1 MGSNPRLGGG
11 AGLCQPPGA
20 KHFRHAAHAPV
31 PNNGAREEWIP
42 IQTVT
47 FTPSARRGL
56 EAAGALAQRL
66 GHDPVGSEH
75 LLLGLLQDRQSGAGR
90 LLAAQGLTRQ
100 GLLEQLT
107 EAWGT
112 GAPLP
117 GRRPLSPQLERSVE
131 AAVGQAR
138 RLGHRQV
145 NSRHLLLGLLGQKDG
160 GACRLLAAAG
170 IQLDHLS
177 RQTARALGSGSY
189 PARAR
194 GEGDGASA
202 SAPTRL
208 LDQHALDMVQQAGR
222 RGYDPVTGREEELH
236 RLIQI
241 LLRRGKNNPV
251 LLGEP
256 GVGKTAVVEALAQRM
271 AQGQVPDALRQKR
284 LLSLSLP
291 SVIAGTKYRGEF
303 EDRMKNILAE
313 VARAGNVILF
323 LDELHTLIGAG
334 SAEGAIDAANLL
346 KPALARG
353 GLQLIGATTQEEY
366 RRMIEKDAALERRFQ
381 PVRVEEPTP
390 ETTRTILQT
399 LAPRYGRHHGLTFQ
413 PEALDAAV
421 TLSVRYLPDR
431 RLPDKAID
439 LMDEAAA
446 QARLQALALPPELQ
460 ALAGRVQAAA
470 LARDEAIAA
479 QDYEGAARYRDAETD
494 FRRELEGGRRQ
505 WQAHQPTPVVTPQDV
520 ARTLSQWT
528 GIPLSALTQPERE
541 KLLGLETALARRV
554 AGQQE
559 AVATVAR
566 AVRRGRAGLK
576 EPDRPVG
583 AFLFLGPTGVGK
595 TELCKAL
602 AQTLFGTEE
611 ALLRFDMTEFAEKHT
626 MSRLTGSPPGY
637 VGHEEGGQLTEAVRR
652 HPYSVLLF
660 DELEKA
666 HPDVWS
672 LLLQI
677 MEDGV
682 LTDAHGRRADF
693 RNTILVMTS
702 NVGGER
708 LAAGTPLG
716 FAGGAGAGQG
726 QEAALQ
732 RELRQVFRP
741 EFLNR
746 LDETVLFHPLGDR
759 ELEAIAGK
767 LLASFGQRLAGAGV
781 AFAPA
786 QEAVSLLAR
795 QGKDTRYGARPLRRL
810 IRRQVENPAAEML
823 LRQEISPGG
832 TLALEVQGRPR
843 LVPGEGSG
851 PLGQKQRKSLE
862 TKSFQGFSLVETTEL
877 ESVTSRV

>member
-1 MGSNPRLGGG
+1 MFGLRNPRLGGG

-31 PNNGAREEWIP
+31 PCQRGKRGGIP

-222 RGYDPVTGREEELH
+222 GGYDPVTGRAEELH

-541 KLLGLETALARRV
+541 KLLGLEAALARRV

-559 AVATVAR
+559 AVAAVAR

-702 NVGGER
+702 NVGGQR

-716 FAGGAGAGQG
+716 FAGGAGTGQG
-726 QEAALQ
+726 LEAALQ

-767 LLASFGQRLAGAGV
+767 LLAAFGQRLAGSGV
-781 AFAPA
+781 IFAPD

-795 QGKDTRYGARPLRRL
+795 QGKDARYGARPLRRL

-832 TLALEVQGRPR
+832 TLALEVQGEALA
-843 LVPGEGSG
+843 LVP
-851 PLGQKQRKSLE
+851 R
-862 TKSFQGFSLVETTEL
+862 
-877 ESVTSRV
+877 

>member
-1 MGSNPRLGGG
+1 MFGLRNPRLGGG

-20 KHFRHAAHAPV
+20 KHFRHAAHTPV
-31 PNNGAREEWIP
+31 PYQRGKRGGIP

-208 LDQHALDMVQQAGR
+208 LDQHALDMVQQASRG
-222 RGYDPVTGREEELH
+222 GYDPVTGRAEELH

-366 RRMIEKDAALERRFQ
+366 RRMIEKAAALERRFQ

-541 KLLGLETALARRV
+541 KLLGLEAALARRV

-559 AVATVAR
+559 AVAAVAR

-716 FAGGAGAGQG
+716 FAGGAGTGQG

-767 LLASFGQRLAGAGV
+767 LLASFGQRLAGSGV
-781 AFAPA
+781 TFAPD

-795 QGKDTRYGARPLRRL
+795 QGKDARYGARPLRRL

-832 TLALEVQGRPR
+832 TLALEVQGEALA
-843 LVPGEGSG
+843 LVP
-851 PLGQKQRKSLE
+851 R
-862 TKSFQGFSLVETTEL
+862 
-877 ESVTSRV
+877 

>member
-1 MGSNPRLGGG
+1 MFGLRNPRLGGG

-31 PNNGAREEWIP
+31 PCQRGKRGGIP

-222 RGYDPVTGREEELH
+222 GGYDPVTGRAEELH

-541 KLLGLETALARRV
+541 KLLGLEAALARRV

-559 AVATVAR
+559 AVAAVAR

-708 LAAGTPLG
+708 LATGTPLG
-716 FAGGAGAGQG
+716 FAGGAGTGQG

-767 LLASFGQRLAGAGV
+767 LLASFGQRLAGSGV
-781 AFAPA
+781 TFAPA

-832 TLALEVQGRPR
+832 TLALEVQGEALA
-843 LVPGEGSG
+843 LVP
-851 PLGQKQRKSLE
+851 R
-862 TKSFQGFSLVETTEL
+862 
-877 ESVTSRV
+877 

>member
-1 MGSNPRLGGG
+1 MFGLRNPRLGGG

-20 KHFRHAAHAPV
+20 KHFRHAAHTPV
-31 PNNGAREEWIP
+31 PYQRGKRGGIP

-222 RGYDPVTGREEELH
+222 GGYDPVTGRAEELH

-541 KLLGLETALARRV
+541 KLLGLEAALARRV

-559 AVATVAR
+559 AVAAVAR

-716 FAGGAGAGQG
+716 FAGGAGTRQG

-767 LLASFGQRLAGAGV
+767 LLAAFGQRLAGAGV

-795 QGKDTRYGARPLRRL
+795 QGKDARYGARPLRRL
-810 IRRQVENPAAEML
+810 IRRQVENPAAEMF

-832 TLALEVQGRPR
+832 TLALEVQGEALA
-843 LVPGEGSG
+843 LVP
-851 PLGQKQRKSLE
+851 R
-862 TKSFQGFSLVETTEL
+862 
-877 ESVTSRV
+877 

>member
-1 MGSNPRLGGG
+1 MFGLRNPRLGGG

-31 PNNGAREEWIP
+31 PCQQGKRGGIP

-194 GEGDGASA
+194 GEGDGTSA

-222 RGYDPVTGREEELH
+222 GGYDPVTGRAEELH

-541 KLLGLETALARRV
+541 KLLGLEAALARRV

-559 AVATVAR
+559 AVAAVAR

-708 LAAGTPLG
+708 LATGTPLG
-716 FAGGAGAGQG
+716 FAGGAGTGQG

-767 LLASFGQRLAGAGV
+767 LLASFGQRLAGSGV
-781 AFAPA
+781 TFAPD

-795 QGKDTRYGARPLRRL
+795 QGKDARYGARPLRRL

-832 TLALEVQGRPR
+832 TLALEVQGEALA
-843 LVPGEGSG
+843 LVP
-851 PLGQKQRKSLE
+851 R
-862 TKSFQGFSLVETTEL
+862 
-877 ESVTSRV
+877 

>member
-1 MGSNPRLGGG
+1 MFGLRNPRLGGG

-20 KHFRHAAHAPV
+20 KHFRHAAHTPV
-31 PNNGAREEWIP
+31 PYQRGKRGGIP

-222 RGYDPVTGREEELH
+222 GGYDPVTGRAEELH

-353 GLQLIGATTQEEY
+353 GLQLIGATTQEED

-541 KLLGLETALARRV
+541 KLLGLEAALARRV

-559 AVATVAR
+559 AVAAVAR

-716 FAGGAGAGQG
+716 FAGGAGTGQG

-767 LLASFGQRLAGAGV
+767 LLASFGQRLAGSGV
-781 AFAPA
+781 TFAPD

-795 QGKDTRYGARPLRRL
+795 QGKDARYGARPLRRL

-832 TLALEVQGRPR
+832 TLALEVQGEALA
-843 LVPGEGSG
+843 LVP
-851 PLGQKQRKSLE
+851 R
-862 TKSFQGFSLVETTEL
+862 
-877 ESVTSRV
+877 

>member
-1 MGSNPRLGGG
+1 MFGLRNPRLGGG

-20 KHFRHAAHAPV
+20 KHFRHAAHTPV
-31 PNNGAREEWIP
+31 PYQRGKRGGIP

-189 PARAR
+189 PTRAR

-208 LDQHALDMVQQAGR
+208 LDQHALDMVQQASRG
-222 RGYDPVTGREEELH
+222 GYDPVTGRAEELH

-541 KLLGLETALARRV
+541 KLLGLEAALARRV

-559 AVATVAR
+559 AVAAVAR

-576 EPDRPVG
+576 EPDRPAG

-702 NVGGER
+702 NIGGER
-708 LAAGTPLG
+708 LATGTPLG

-767 LLASFGQRLAGAGV
+767 LLASFGQRLAGSGV
-781 AFAPA
+781 TFAPA

-832 TLALEVQGRPR
+832 TLALEVQGEALA
-843 LVPGEGSG
+843 LVP
-851 PLGQKQRKSLE
+851 R
-862 TKSFQGFSLVETTEL
+862 
-877 ESVTSRV
+877 

>member
-1 MGSNPRLGGG
+1 MFGLRNPRLGGG

-31 PNNGAREEWIP
+31 PYQRGKRGGIP

-222 RGYDPVTGREEELH
+222 GGYDPVTGRAEELH

-541 KLLGLETALARRV
+541 KLLGLEAALARRV

-559 AVATVAR
+559 AVAAVAR

-702 NVGGER
+702 NVGGQR
-708 LAAGTPLG
+708 LATGTPLG

-781 AFAPA
+781 TFAPA

-795 QGKDTRYGARPLRRL
+795 QGKDARYGARPLRRL

-832 TLALEVQGRPR
+832 TLALEVQGEALA
-843 LVPGEGSG
+843 LVP
-851 PLGQKQRKSLE
+851 R
-862 TKSFQGFSLVETTEL
+862 
-877 ESVTSRV
+877 

>member
-1 MGSNPRLGGG
+1 MFGLRNPRLGGG

-31 PNNGAREEWIP
+31 PCQRGKRGGIP

-222 RGYDPVTGREEELH
+222 GGYDPVTGRAEELH

-541 KLLGLETALARRV
+541 KLLGLEAALARRV

-559 AVATVAR
+559 AVAAVAR

-716 FAGGAGAGQG
+716 FAGGAGTGQG

-767 LLASFGQRLAGAGV
+767 LLASFGQRLAGSGV
-781 AFAPA
+781 TFAPA

-795 QGKDTRYGARPLRRL
+795 QGKDARYGARPLRRL

-832 TLALEVQGRPR
+832 TLALEVQGEALA
-843 LVPGEGSG
+843 LVP
-851 PLGQKQRKSLE
+851 R
-862 TKSFQGFSLVETTEL
+862 
-877 ESVTSRV
+877 

>member
-1 MGSNPRLGGG
+1 MFGLRNPRLGGG

-31 PNNGAREEWIP
+31 PYQRGKRGGIP

-222 RGYDPVTGREEELH
+222 GGYDPVTGRAEELH

-541 KLLGLETALARRV
+541 KLLGLEAALARRV

-559 AVATVAR
+559 AVAAVAR

-708 LAAGTPLG
+708 LATGTPLG

-767 LLASFGQRLAGAGV
+767 LLASFGQRLAGSGV
-781 AFAPA
+781 TFAPD

-795 QGKDTRYGARPLRRL
+795 QGKDARYGARPLRRL

-832 TLALEVQGRPR
+832 TLALEVQGEALA
-843 LVPGEGSG
+843 LVP
-851 PLGQKQRKSLE
+851 R
-862 TKSFQGFSLVETTEL
+862 
-877 ESVTSRV
+877 

>member
-1 MGSNPRLGGG
+1 MFGLRNPRLGGG

-20 KHFRHAAHAPV
+20 KHFRHAAHTPV
-31 PNNGAREEWIP
+31 PCQRGKRGGIP

-541 KLLGLETALARRV
+541 KLLGLEAALARRV

-832 TLALEVQGRPR
+832 TLALEVQGEALA
-843 LVPGEGSG
+843 LVP
-851 PLGQKQRKSLE
+851 R
-862 TKSFQGFSLVETTEL
+862 
-877 ESVTSRV
+877 

>member
-1 MGSNPRLGGG
+1 MFGLRNPRLGGG

-20 KHFRHAAHAPV
+20 KHFRHAAHTPV
-31 PNNGAREEWIP
+31 PYQRGKRGGIP

-222 RGYDPVTGREEELH
+222 GGYDPVTGREEELH

-541 KLLGLETALARRV
+541 KLLGLEAALARRV

-559 AVATVAR
+559 AVAAVAR

-708 LAAGTPLG
+708 LATGTPLG

-767 LLASFGQRLAGAGV
+767 LLASFGQRLAGSGV
-781 AFAPA
+781 TFAPD

-795 QGKDTRYGARPLRRL
+795 QGKDARYGARPLRRL

-832 TLALEVQGRPR
+832 TLALEVQGEALA
-843 LVPGEGSG
+843 LVP
-851 PLGQKQRKSLE
+851 R
-862 TKSFQGFSLVETTEL
+862 
-877 ESVTSRV
+877 

>member
-1 MGSNPRLGGG
+1 MFGLRNPRLGGG
-11 AGLCQPPGA
+11 AGLCHPPGA

-31 PNNGAREEWIP
+31 PYQRGKRGGIP

-222 RGYDPVTGREEELH
+222 GGYDPVTGRAEELH

-541 KLLGLETALARRV
+541 KLLGLEAALARRV

-559 AVATVAR
+559 AVAAVAR

-702 NVGGER
+702 NVGGQR
-708 LAAGTPLG
+708 LATGTPLG

-781 AFAPA
+781 TFAPA

-795 QGKDTRYGARPLRRL
+795 QGKDARYGARPLRRL

-832 TLALEVQGRPR
+832 TLALEVQGEALA
-843 LVPGEGSG
+843 LVP
-851 PLGQKQRKSLE
+851 R
-862 TKSFQGFSLVETTEL
+862 
-877 ESVTSRV
+877 

>member
-1 MGSNPRLGGG
+1 MFGLRNPRLGGG

-31 PNNGAREEWIP
+31 PYQRGKRGGIP

-222 RGYDPVTGREEELH
+222 GGYDPVTGRAEELH

-541 KLLGLETALARRV
+541 KLLGLEAALARRV

-559 AVATVAR
+559 AVAAVAR

-611 ALLRFDMTEFAEKHT
+611 ALLRFEMTEFAEKHT

-767 LLASFGQRLAGAGV
+767 LLASFGQRLAGSGV
-781 AFAPA
+781 TFAPA

-832 TLALEVQGRPR
+832 TLALEVQGEALA
-843 LVPGEGSG
+843 LVP
-851 PLGQKQRKSLE
+851 R
-862 TKSFQGFSLVETTEL
+862 
-877 ESVTSRV
+877 

>member
-1 MGSNPRLGGG
+1 MKFLHGKHPKTLLFGLRNPRLGGG

-31 PNNGAREEWIP
+31 PYQRGKRGGIP

-222 RGYDPVTGREEELH
+222 GGYDPVTGREEELH

-241 LLRRGKNNPV
+241 LLCRGKNNPV

-541 KLLGLETALARRV
+541 KLLGLEAALARRV

-559 AVATVAR
+559 AVAAVAR

-708 LAAGTPLG
+708 LATGTPLG
-716 FAGGAGAGQG
+716 FAGGAGTGQG

-767 LLASFGQRLAGAGV
+767 LLASFGQRLAGSGV
-781 AFAPA
+781 TFAPD

-795 QGKDTRYGARPLRRL
+795 QGKDARYGARPLRRL

-832 TLALEVQGRPR
+832 TLALEVQGEALA
-843 LVPGEGSG
+843 LVP
-851 PLGQKQRKSLE
+851 R
-862 TKSFQGFSLVETTEL
+862 
-877 ESVTSRV
+877 

>member
-1 MGSNPRLGGG
+1 MFGLRNPRLGGG

-31 PNNGAREEWIP
+31 PYQRGKRGGIP

-47 FTPSARRGL
+47 FTHSARRGL

-222 RGYDPVTGREEELH
+222 GGYDPVTGRAEELH

-541 KLLGLETALARRV
+541 KLLGLEAALARRV

-559 AVATVAR
+559 AVAAVAR

-677 MEDGV
+677 MEDWV

-716 FAGGAGAGQG
+716 FAGGAGTGQG

-746 LDETVLFHPLGDR
+746 LDVTVLFHPLGDR

-781 AFAPA
+781 TFAPA

-795 QGKDTRYGARPLRRL
+795 QGKDARYGARPLRRL

-832 TLALEVQGRPR
+832 TLALEVQGEALA
-843 LVPGEGSG
+843 LVP
-851 PLGQKQRKSLE
+851 R
-862 TKSFQGFSLVETTEL
+862 
-877 ESVTSRV
+877 

>member
-1 MGSNPRLGGG
+1 MFGLRNPRLGGG

-20 KHFRHAAHAPV
+20 KHFRHAAHTPV
-31 PNNGAREEWIP
+31 PYQRGKRGGIP

-222 RGYDPVTGREEELH
+222 GGYDPVTGREEELH

-541 KLLGLETALARRV
+541 KLLGLEAALARRV

-559 AVATVAR
+559 AVAAVAR

-716 FAGGAGAGQG
+716 FAGGAGTGQG

-767 LLASFGQRLAGAGV
+767 LLASFGQRLAGSGV
-781 AFAPA
+781 TFAPA

-795 QGKDTRYGARPLRRL
+795 QGKDARYGARPLRRL

-832 TLALEVQGRPR
+832 TLALEVQGEALA
-843 LVPGEGSG
+843 LVP
-851 PLGQKQRKSLE
+851 R
-862 TKSFQGFSLVETTEL
+862 
-877 ESVTSRV
+877 

>member
-1 MGSNPRLGGG
+1 M
-11 AGLCQPPGA
+11 
-20 KHFRHAAHAPV
+20 
-31 PNNGAREEWIP
+31 
-42 IQTVT
+42 
-47 FTPSARRGL
+47 
-56 EAAGALAQRL
+56 
-66 GHDPVGSEH
+66 GSEH
-75 LLLGLLQDRQSGAGR
+75 LLLGLLQDRHSGAGR

-222 RGYDPVTGREEELH
+222 GGYDPVTGRAEELH

-541 KLLGLETALARRV
+541 KLLGLEAALARRV

-559 AVATVAR
+559 AVAAVAR

-716 FAGGAGAGQG
+716 FAGGAGTRQG

-767 LLASFGQRLAGAGV
+767 LLAALGQRLAGAGV
-781 AFAPA
+781 TFAPA

-795 QGKDTRYGARPLRRL
+795 QGKDARYGARPLRRL

-832 TLALEVQGRPR
+832 TLALEVQGEALA
-843 LVPGEGSG
+843 LVP
-851 PLGQKQRKSLE
+851 R
-862 TKSFQGFSLVETTEL
+862 
-877 ESVTSRV
+877 

>member
-1 MGSNPRLGGG
+1 MFGLRNPRLGGG

-20 KHFRHAAHAPV
+20 KHFRHAAHTPV
-31 PNNGAREEWIP
+31 PYQRGKRGGIP

-194 GEGDGASA
+194 GEGDSASA

-222 RGYDPVTGREEELH
+222 GGYDPVTGRAEELH

-541 KLLGLETALARRV
+541 KLLGLEAALARRV

-559 AVATVAR
+559 AVAAVAR

-602 AQTLFGTEE
+602 AQTLFDTEE

-716 FAGGAGAGQG
+716 FAGGAGTRQG

-767 LLASFGQRLAGAGV
+767 LLAAFGQRLAGAGV

-795 QGKDTRYGARPLRRL
+795 QGKDARYGARPLRRL

-832 TLALEVQGRPR
+832 TLALEVQGEALA
-843 LVPGEGSG
+843 LVP
-851 PLGQKQRKSLE
+851 R
-862 TKSFQGFSLVETTEL
+862 
-877 ESVTSRV
+877 

>member
-1 MGSNPRLGGG
+1 MFGLRNPRLGGG

-31 PNNGAREEWIP
+31 PYQRGKRGGIP

-222 RGYDPVTGREEELH
+222 GGYDPVTGRAEELH

-541 KLLGLETALARRV
+541 KLLGLEAALARRV

-559 AVATVAR
+559 AVAAVAR

-702 NVGGER
+702 NVGGQR
-708 LAAGTPLG
+708 LATGTPLG

-767 LLASFGQRLAGAGV
+767 LLASFGQRLAGSGV
-781 AFAPA
+781 TFAPA

-795 QGKDTRYGARPLRRL
+795 QGKDARYGARPLRRL

-832 TLALEVQGRPR
+832 TLALEVQGEALA
-843 LVPGEGSG
+843 LVP
-851 PLGQKQRKSLE
+851 R
-862 TKSFQGFSLVETTEL
+862 
-877 ESVTSRV
+877 

>member
-1 MGSNPRLGGG
+1 MFGLRNPRLGGG

-31 PNNGAREEWIP
+31 PYQRGKRGGIP

-222 RGYDPVTGREEELH
+222 GGYDPVTGRAEELH

-541 KLLGLETALARRV
+541 KLLGLEAALARRV

-559 AVATVAR
+559 AVAAVAR

-716 FAGGAGAGQG
+716 FAGGAGTGQG

-767 LLASFGQRLAGAGV
+767 LLAAFGQRLAGSGV
-781 AFAPA
+781 IFAPD

-795 QGKDTRYGARPLRRL
+795 QGKDARYGARPLRRL

-832 TLALEVQGRPR
+832 TLALEVQGEALA
-843 LVPGEGSG
+843 LVP
-851 PLGQKQRKSLE
+851 R
-862 TKSFQGFSLVETTEL
+862 
-877 ESVTSRV
+877 

>member
-1 MGSNPRLGGG
+1 MFGLRNPRLGGG

-20 KHFRHAAHAPV
+20 KHFRHAAHTPV
-31 PNNGAREEWIP
+31 PYQRGKRGGIP

-117 GRRPLSPQLERSVE
+117 GCRPLSPQLERSVE

-222 RGYDPVTGREEELH
+222 GGYDPVTGRAEELH

-541 KLLGLETALARRV
+541 KLLGLEAALARRV

-559 AVATVAR
+559 AVAAVAR

-637 VGHEEGGQLTEAVRR
+637 VGHEEGGQLT
-652 HPYSVLLF
+652 
-660 DELEKA
+660 
-666 HPDVWS
+666 
-672 LLLQI
+672 
-677 MEDGV
+677 
-682 LTDAHGRRADF
+682 DAHGRRADF

-716 FAGGAGAGQG
+716 FAGGAGTGQG

-767 LLASFGQRLAGAGV
+767 LLASFGQRLAGSGV
-781 AFAPA
+781 TFAPA

-795 QGKDTRYGARPLRRL
+795 QGKDARYGARPLRRL

-832 TLALEVQGRPR
+832 TLALEVQGEALA
-843 LVPGEGSG
+843 LVP
-851 PLGQKQRKSLE
+851 R
-862 TKSFQGFSLVETTEL
+862 
-877 ESVTSRV
+877 

>member
-1 MGSNPRLGGG
+1 MFGLRNPRLGGG

-20 KHFRHAAHAPV
+20 KHFRHAAHTPV
-31 PNNGAREEWIP
+31 PYQRGKRGGIP

-208 LDQHALDMVQQAGR
+208 LDQHALDMVQQASRG
-222 RGYDPVTGREEELH
+222 GYDPVTGRAEELH

-541 KLLGLETALARRV
+541 KLLGLEAALARRV

-559 AVATVAR
+559 AVAAVAR

-576 EPDRPVG
+576 EPDRPAG

-702 NVGGER
+702 NIGGER
-708 LAAGTPLG
+708 LATGTPLG

-767 LLASFGQRLAGAGV
+767 LLASFGQRLAGSGV
-781 AFAPA
+781 TFAPA

-832 TLALEVQGRPR
+832 TLALEVQGEALA
-843 LVPGEGSG
+843 LVP
-851 PLGQKQRKSLE
+851 R
-862 TKSFQGFSLVETTEL
+862 
-877 ESVTSRV
+877 

>member
-1 MGSNPRLGGG
+1 MFGLRNPRLGGG

-20 KHFRHAAHAPV
+20 KHFRHAAHTPV
-31 PNNGAREEWIP
+31 PYQRGKRGGIP

-222 RGYDPVTGREEELH
+222 GGYDPVTGRAEELH

-541 KLLGLETALARRV
+541 KLLGLEAALARRV

-559 AVATVAR
+559 AVAAVAR

-583 AFLFLGPTGVGK
+583 AVLFLGPTGVGK

-716 FAGGAGAGQG
+716 FAGGAGTRQG

-767 LLASFGQRLAGAGV
+767 LLAAFGQRLAGAGV

-795 QGKDTRYGARPLRRL
+795 QGKDARYGARPLRRL
-810 IRRQVENPAAEML
+810 IRRQVENPAAEMF

-832 TLALEVQGRPR
+832 TLALEVQGEALA
-843 LVPGEGSG
+843 LVP
-851 PLGQKQRKSLE
+851 R
-862 TKSFQGFSLVETTEL
+862 
-877 ESVTSRV
+877 

>member
-1 MGSNPRLGGG
+1 MFGLRNPRLGGG

-31 PNNGAREEWIP
+31 PYQRGKRGGIP

-222 RGYDPVTGREEELH
+222 GGYDPVTGRAEELH

-541 KLLGLETALARRV
+541 KLLGLEAALARRV

-559 AVATVAR
+559 AVAAVAR

-716 FAGGAGAGQG
+716 FAGGAGTGQG

-767 LLASFGQRLAGAGV
+767 LLASFGQRLAGSGV
-781 AFAPA
+781 TFAPD

-795 QGKDTRYGARPLRRL
+795 QGKDARYGARPLRRL

-832 TLALEVQGRPR
+832 TLALEVQGEALA
-843 LVPGEGSG
+843 LVP
-851 PLGQKQRKSLE
+851 R
-862 TKSFQGFSLVETTEL
+862 
-877 ESVTSRV
+877 

>member
-1 MGSNPRLGGG
+1 MFGLRNPRLGGG

-20 KHFRHAAHAPV
+20 KHFRHAAHAHAPV
-31 PNNGAREEWIP
+31 PYQRGKRGGIP

-66 GHDPVGSEH
+66 GHNPVGSEH

-100 GLLEQLT
+100 GLLAQLT

-170 IQLDHLS
+170 VQLDHLS

-222 RGYDPVTGREEELH
+222 GGYDPVTGRAEELH

-541 KLLGLETALARRV
+541 KLLGLEAALARRV

-559 AVATVAR
+559 AAAAVAR

-716 FAGGAGAGQG
+716 FAGGAGTRQG
-726 QEAALQ
+726 QEATLQ

-767 LLASFGQRLAGAGV
+767 LLAAFGQRLAGAGV

-795 QGKDTRYGARPLRRL
+795 QGKDARYGARPLRRL

-832 TLALEVQGRPR
+832 TLALEAQGEALA
-843 LVPGEGSG
+843 LVP
-851 PLGQKQRKSLE
+851 R
-862 TKSFQGFSLVETTEL
+862 
-877 ESVTSRV
+877 

>member
-1 MGSNPRLGGG
+1 MGRLFSRNETRRKFLHGKHRKTRCFGLRNPRLGGG

-20 KHFRHAAHAPV
+20 KHFRHAAHTPG
-31 PNNGAREEWIP
+31 PCQRGKRGGIP

-222 RGYDPVTGREEELH
+222 GGYDPVTGRAEELH

-541 KLLGLETALARRV
+541 KLLGLEAALARRV

-559 AVATVAR
+559 AVAAVAR

-716 FAGGAGAGQG
+716 FAGGAGTRQG

-767 LLASFGQRLAGAGV
+767 LLAAFGQRLAGAGV

-795 QGKDTRYGARPLRRL
+795 QGKDARYGARPLRRL
-810 IRRQVENPAAEML
+810 IRRQVENPAAEMF

-832 TLALEVQGRPR
+832 TLALEVQGEALA
-843 LVPGEGSG
+843 LVP
-851 PLGQKQRKSLE
+851 R
-862 TKSFQGFSLVETTEL
+862 
-877 ESVTSRV
+877 

>member
-1 MGSNPRLGGG
+1 MFGLRNPRLGGG

-20 KHFRHAAHAPV
+20 KHFRHATHAPV
-31 PNNGAREEWIP
+31 PCQRGKRGGIP

-222 RGYDPVTGREEELH
+222 GGYDPVTGRAEELH

-460 ALAGRVQAAA
+460 ALAGRVLDAA

-541 KLLGLETALARRV
+541 KLLGLEAALARRV

-559 AVATVAR
+559 AVAAVAR

-716 FAGGAGAGQG
+716 FAGGAGTGQG

-767 LLASFGQRLAGAGV
+767 LLAAFGQRLAGAGV

-786 QEAVSLLAR
+786 QEVVSLLAR
-795 QGKDTRYGARPLRRL
+795 QGKDARYGARPLRRL

-832 TLALEVQGRPR
+832 TLALEVQGEALA
-843 LVPGEGSG
+843 LVP
-851 PLGQKQRKSLE
+851 R
-862 TKSFQGFSLVETTEL
+862 
-877 ESVTSRV
+877 

>member
-1 MGSNPRLGGG
+1 MFGLRNPRLGGG

-20 KHFRHAAHAPV
+20 KHFRHAAHTPV
-31 PNNGAREEWIP
+31 PYQRGKRGGIP

-222 RGYDPVTGREEELH
+222 GGYDPVTGRAEELH

-541 KLLGLETALARRV
+541 KLLGLEAALARRV

-559 AVATVAR
+559 AVAAVAR

-716 FAGGAGAGQG
+716 FAGGAGTGQG

-767 LLASFGQRLAGAGV
+767 LLASFGQRLAGSGV
-781 AFAPA
+781 TFAPA

-795 QGKDTRYGARPLRRL
+795 QGKDARYGARPLRRL

-832 TLALEVQGRPR
+832 TLALEVQGEALA
-843 LVPGEGSG
+843 LVP
-851 PLGQKQRKSLE
+851 R
-862 TKSFQGFSLVETTEL
+862 
-877 ESVTSRV
+877 

>member
-1 MGSNPRLGGG
+1 MFGLRNPRLGGG

-31 PNNGAREEWIP
+31 PYQRGKRGGIP

-177 RQTARALGSGSY
+177 RQIARALGSGSY

-208 LDQHALDMVQQAGR
+208 LDQHALDMVQQAGCG
-222 RGYDPVTGREEELH
+222 GYDPVTGRAEELH

-399 LAPRYGRHHGLTFQ
+399 LTPRYGRHHGLTFQ

-460 ALAGRVQAAA
+460 ALAGRVQATA

-541 KLLGLETALARRV
+541 KLLGLEAALARRV

-559 AVATVAR
+559 AVAAVAR

-716 FAGGAGAGQG
+716 FAAGAGTGQG

-832 TLALEVQGRPR
+832 TLALEVQGEALA
-843 LVPGEGSG
+843 LVP
-851 PLGQKQRKSLE
+851 R
-862 TKSFQGFSLVETTEL
+862 
-877 ESVTSRV
+877 

>member
-1 MGSNPRLGGG
+1 MFGLRNPRLGGG

-31 PNNGAREEWIP
+31 PCQRGKRGGIP

-208 LDQHALDMVQQAGR
+208 LDQHALDMVQQASRG
-222 RGYDPVTGREEELH
+222 GYDPVTGRAEELH

-541 KLLGLETALARRV
+541 KLLGLEAALARRV

-559 AVATVAR
+559 AVAAVAR

-693 RNTILVMTS
+693 RNAILVMTS

-708 LAAGTPLG
+708 LATGTPLG
-716 FAGGAGAGQG
+716 FAGGAGTGQG

-767 LLASFGQRLAGAGV
+767 LLASFGQRLAGSGV
-781 AFAPA
+781 TFAPD

-795 QGKDTRYGARPLRRL
+795 QGKDARYGARPLRRL

-832 TLALEVQGRPR
+832 TLALEVQGEALA
-843 LVPGEGSG
+843 LVP
-851 PLGQKQRKSLE
+851 R
-862 TKSFQGFSLVETTEL
+862 
-877 ESVTSRV
+877 

>member
-1 MGSNPRLGGG
+1 MFGLRNPRLGRG

-31 PNNGAREEWIP
+31 PCQRGKRGGIP

-222 RGYDPVTGREEELH
+222 GGYDPVTGRAEELH

-541 KLLGLETALARRV
+541 KLLGLEAALARRV

-559 AVATVAR
+559 AVAAVAR

-716 FAGGAGAGQG
+716 FAGGAGTGQG

-781 AFAPA
+781 TFAPA

-795 QGKDTRYGARPLRRL
+795 QGKDARYGARPLRRL

-832 TLALEVQGRPR
+832 TLALEVQGEALA
-843 LVPGEGSG
+843 LVP
-851 PLGQKQRKSLE
+851 R
-862 TKSFQGFSLVETTEL
+862 
-877 ESVTSRV
+877 

>member
-1 MGSNPRLGGG
+1 MFGLRNPRLGGG

-31 PNNGAREEWIP
+31 PYQRGKRGGIP

-160 GACRLLAAAG
+160 GACCLLAAAG

-222 RGYDPVTGREEELH
+222 GGYDPVTGREEELH

-541 KLLGLETALARRV
+541 KLLGLEAALARRV

-559 AVATVAR
+559 AVAAVAR

-602 AQTLFGTEE
+602 AQTLFGTED

-716 FAGGAGAGQG
+716 FAGGAGTGQG

-767 LLASFGQRLAGAGV
+767 LLASFGQRLAGSGV
-781 AFAPA
+781 TFAPD

-795 QGKDTRYGARPLRRL
+795 QGKDARYGARPLRRL

-832 TLALEVQGRPR
+832 TLALEVQGEALA
-843 LVPGEGSG
+843 LVP
-851 PLGQKQRKSLE
+851 R
-862 TKSFQGFSLVETTEL
+862 
-877 ESVTSRV
+877 

>member
-1 MGSNPRLGGG
+1 MFGLRNPRLGGG

-20 KHFRHAAHAPV
+20 KHFRHATHAPV
-31 PNNGAREEWIP
+31 PCQRGKRGGIP

-222 RGYDPVTGREEELH
+222 GGYDPVTGRAEELH

-541 KLLGLETALARRV
+541 KLLGLEAALARRV

-559 AVATVAR
+559 AVAAVAR

-708 LAAGTPLG
+708 LATGTPLG
-716 FAGGAGAGQG
+716 FAGGAGTGQG

-767 LLASFGQRLAGAGV
+767 LLASFGQRLAGSGV
-781 AFAPA
+781 TFAPD

-795 QGKDTRYGARPLRRL
+795 QGKDARYGARPLRRL

-832 TLALEVQGRPR
+832 TLALEVQGEALA
-843 LVPGEGSG
+843 LVP
-851 PLGQKQRKSLE
+851 R
-862 TKSFQGFSLVETTEL
+862 
-877 ESVTSRV
+877 

>member
-1 MGSNPRLGGG
+1 MFGLHNPRLGGG

-31 PNNGAREEWIP
+31 PCQRGKRGGIP

-222 RGYDPVTGREEELH
+222 GGYDPVTGRAEELH

-541 KLLGLETALARRV
+541 KLLGLEAALARRV

-559 AVATVAR
+559 AVAAVAR

-716 FAGGAGAGQG
+716 FTGGAGTGQG
-726 QEAALQ
+726 LEAALQ
-732 RELRQVFRP
+732 RELRQVFQP

-767 LLASFGQRLAGAGV
+767 LLAAFGQRLAGAGV

-795 QGKDTRYGARPLRRL
+795 QGKDARYGARPLRRL

-832 TLALEVQGRPR
+832 TLALEVQGEALA
-843 LVPGEGSG
+843 LVP
-851 PLGQKQRKSLE
+851 R
-862 TKSFQGFSLVETTEL
+862 
-877 ESVTSRV
+877 

>member
-1 MGSNPRLGGG
+1 MFGLRNPCLGGG

-20 KHFRHAAHAPV
+20 KHFRHAAHTPG
-31 PNNGAREEWIP
+31 PCQRGKRGGIP

-222 RGYDPVTGREEELH
+222 GGYDPVTGRAEELH

-541 KLLGLETALARRV
+541 KLLGLEAALARRV

-559 AVATVAR
+559 AVAAVAR

-716 FAGGAGAGQG
+716 FAGGAGTRQG
-726 QEAALQ
+726 QETALQ

-767 LLASFGQRLAGAGV
+767 LLAAFGQRLAGAGV

-795 QGKDTRYGARPLRRL
+795 QGKDARYGARPLRRL

-832 TLALEVQGRPR
+832 TLALEVQGEALA
-843 LVPGEGSG
+843 LVP
-851 PLGQKQRKSLE
+851 R
-862 TKSFQGFSLVETTEL
+862 
-877 ESVTSRV
+877 